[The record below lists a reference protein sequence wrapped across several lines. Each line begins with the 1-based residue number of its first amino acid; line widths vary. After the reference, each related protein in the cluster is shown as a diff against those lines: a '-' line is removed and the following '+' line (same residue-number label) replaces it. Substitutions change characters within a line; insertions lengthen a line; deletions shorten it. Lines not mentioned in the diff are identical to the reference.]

1 MSSQEGKVATGYWSV
16 REVAERL
23 KPLVARLVEIKGGV
37 ACTCPRWITTSSTR
51 DGPQPSR
58 SASASTIR
66 GYGSV
71 DAGFCGT

>member
-37 ACTCPRWITTSSTR
+37 ACT
-51 DGPQPSR
+51 
-58 SASASTIR
+58 
-66 GYGSV
+66 
-71 DAGFCGT
+71 